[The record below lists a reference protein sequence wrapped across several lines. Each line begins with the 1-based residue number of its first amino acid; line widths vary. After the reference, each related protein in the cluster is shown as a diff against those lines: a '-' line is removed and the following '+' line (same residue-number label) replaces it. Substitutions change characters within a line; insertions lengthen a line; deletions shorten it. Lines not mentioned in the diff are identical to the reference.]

1 MCTSLRHWFTFSCHS
16 KFEVFGLVA
25 FVYYSARVI
34 SSDEIECSIRLMFLS
49 TTQQCFIGM
58 VWTCNQCYVHV
69 LRSLM
74 LRVRTSF
81 PISWDVT
88 DPPLHAPMFTLM
100 SFECVP
106 VHSPRL
112 PLRRAILSGQMSF
125 RSASLLGKI
134 WVWLAH
140 LAKFSFLLLKK
151 IRIFLILSLLAD
163 WCFCLSYRGPAGSK
177 VKLLAILAH
186 SFLVKMLLRT
196 NLWSL
201 RP

>member
-1 MCTSLRHWFTFSCHS
+1 MYTSLRHWFTFSCRS
-16 KFEVFGLVA
+16 KFEAFGLA
-25 FVYYSARVI
+25 SFVYCSARVI

-69 LRSLM
+69 LKSFM

-81 PISWDVT
+81 PFSWDVT
-88 DPPLHAPMFTLM
+88 DPPLHAPMFTLV

-112 PLRRAILSGQMSF
+112 PLLRAILSGQMSF
-125 RSASLLGKI
+125 RSASLLGKT
-134 WVWLAH
+134 WVWQAH

-186 SFLVKMLLRT
+186 SFLEKMPLRT

-201 RP
+201 RS